1 MQNLA
6 PIALFVYNRPNHTRR
21 TLKFLKDNLLAD
33 ESRLYIFADAAKSEK
48 DEANVNEVADVINH
62 VDGFKSVKIIK
73 QKSNLGL
80 AQSIING
87 VTQLTESY
95 GKVIVFEDDLIS
107 SPYTL
112 QYFNEAL
119 NLYQNQDKLMHI
131 SAYMYPLKGI
141 DNLPDAFIYRAVHS
155 WGWATWKNAWDKFNP
170 NIDELMLQFDA
181 KKIKDFSIDGKM
193 NFWKQMQEFKQGK
206 NNSWAIRWYASVFLN
221 GGLSLNPTKSLINN
235 IGHDGTGVHSNI
247 ENMYDVKIH
256 KQAIKDFPKEI
267 VENKPIYA
275 LVKNFL
281 VGRKGS
287 LFQRLLKFVKQ
298 KIKKI

>member
-6 PIALFVYNRPNHTRR
+6 PIALFVYNRPEHTRR
-21 TLKFLKDNLLAD
+21 TLKFLKANLLAD
-33 ESRLYIFADAAKSEK
+33 ESRLYIFADAAKTEN
-48 DEANVNEVADVINH
+48 EEENVAEVADLINQ

-80 AQSIING
+80 AKSIING

-119 NLYQNQDKLMHI
+119 SLYQNQDKLMHI
-131 SAYMYPLKGI
+131 SAYMYPLVGT
-141 DNLPDAFIYRAVHS
+141 DNLPDTFFYRAVHS
-155 WGWATWKNAWDKFNP
+155 WGWATWKTAWDKFNP
-170 NIDELMLQFDA
+170 DIDDLIAQFDA
-181 KKIKDFSIDGKM
+181 KKKNEFSIEGKM
-193 NFWKQMQEFKQGK
+193 NFWKQMLEFKNGK

-247 ENMYDVKIH
+247 EFMYNVKIH
-256 KQAIKDFPKEI
+256 QQAIKNFPQEI
-267 VENKPIYA
+267 VENKTAYA
-275 LVKNFL
+275 LVKNYL
-281 VGRKGS
+281 AVRKGS
-287 LFQRLLKFVKQ
+287 IFQRLLRFMKQ
-298 KIKKI
+298 KMS